1 MAHRRV
7 RVTIAALAGCAA
19 LAAIAGLGAQA
30 PATRTPPAAAPQG
43 QTPASQVPPQPT
55 FRAGISFV
63 RVDVIVSDSDG
74 HPVTDLTQA
83 DFEVLEDGQPQKVET
98 FKLVEITGI
107 PQPGDE
113 RPREIR
119 SEYDEE
125 VEASRDDVRLF
136 VIFFD
141 DYHVRRGSAM
151 SVREPLLNFVNNQI
165 GPADLVGLMYPL
177 TPVSAIGLTRNRSS
191 LAGAIRSFE
200 GRRFDYK
207 PRNLVEERYA
217 DYPVEVVERIR
228 NQVTLSALEGLV
240 IHLGAL
246 REGRKAVILVS
257 EGFSNYVPPQLRDP
271 DASKPGWM
279 NPNRGNPTAGEG
291 NLMEDR
297 ARLLSAGD
305 LHQELREVYDAAN
318 RNNTAIYALDP
329 RGLAPYEY
337 DINQSIGMQMD
348 RAMLDSTLDSL
359 RVLADNTD
367 GRAIVNR
374 NDLDGGLKQLIRD
387 SSAYFLLGYNS
398 SRAPADGKF
407 HEIKVRVRR
416 PGVQVRA
423 RKGYWA
429 PGAEDVK
436 KALAPPAPEPPA
448 ALTKALSAIADPPRG
463 RFIRSWVGTSKGPDG
478 RTRVSLVW
486 EPLPPEPGTTR
497 VQPSQVT
504 LVAMGADS
512 RVYFRGR
519 VPRESAAAGPSDLP
533 PGAPI
538 VPPSAPGLSP
548 PRAFRVDFDAAPG
561 ATQLRLSV
569 HGSGDDVLDTEVR
582 EVMVPDFTAPVV
594 AIGSPAVFRTAN
606 AREFQAVKRDANA
619 VPTTSREFRRTER
632 LLVRFEAYGPGES
645 RPAVKCR
652 LLNRTGGAMSDL
664 QAAAGGGA
672 SFEIDLPLSGL
683 VGGVYFIEITATGAD
698 SEATELIALRVVG

>member
-1 MAHRRV
+1 MAHGRG
-7 RVTIAALAGCAA
+7 RVTIAALAACAA
-19 LAAIAGLGAQA
+19 VAAIAGSAAQA
-30 PATRTPPAAAPQG
+30 PAPKTPPATAQQG
-43 QTPASQVPPQPT
+43 QPPASQVPPQPT

-74 HPVTDLTQA
+74 RPVTDLTQA

-98 FKLVEITGI
+98 FKLVEISGI

-113 RPREIR
+113 PPREIR

-141 DYHVRRGSAM
+141 DYHVRRGTAM
-151 SVREPLLNFVNNQI
+151 SVRDPLLNFVNNQI

-207 PRNLVEERYA
+207 ARNLVEERYA
-217 DYPVEVVERIR
+217 DLPVEVVERIR

-246 REGRKAVILVS
+246 REGRKAIILVS

-271 DASKPGWM
+271 SAAAPGVG

-305 LHQELREVYDAAN
+305 LYQELREVYDAAN

-329 RGLAPYEY
+329 RGLAPFEY
-337 DINQSIGMQMD
+337 DINLGIGMQMD
-348 RAMLDSTLDSL
+348 RVMLDSTLDSL

-367 GRAIVNR
+367 GRAIINR

-463 RFIRSWVGTSKGPDG
+463 RFIRSWVGTSKGSDG
-478 RTRVSLVW
+478 KTRVSLVW
-486 EPLPPEPGTTR
+486 ERLPPEPGTKR
-497 VQPSQVT
+497 AQPTHVT
-504 LVAMGADS
+504 LVATSADN

-519 VPRESAAAGPSDLP
+519 VPREPAAGASDQP
-533 PGAPI
+533 PGAPGI
-538 VPPSAPGLSP
+538 TPPQ
-548 PRAFRVDFDAAPG
+548 AFRVDFDAAPG
-561 ATQLRLSV
+561 TAQLRISV
-569 HGSGDDVLDTEVR
+569 HGSGDDVVDTEVR

-645 RPAVKCR
+645 RPAVTCR

-664 QAAAGGGA
+664 QATAAGGA
-672 SFEIDLPLSGL
+672 SYEVDVPLSGL
-683 VGGVYFIEITATGAD
+683 VGGVYVIEITATGDD
-698 SEATELIALRVVG
+698 SEATELIALRIAA